1 MERRTVELSKK
12 ISKTL
17 EHPLEDA
24 AYIDAMF
31 TNMKDLTFL
40 ADIGLRGQAK
50 LQVKR
55 RDRCLRLTLLLRVA
69 FRSDNGEL
77 AK

>member
-40 ADIGLRGQAK
+40 ADIGLLGQAK

-55 RDRCLRLTLLLRVA
+55 WDRLQLTLLL
-69 FRSDNGEL
+69 L
-77 AK
+77 